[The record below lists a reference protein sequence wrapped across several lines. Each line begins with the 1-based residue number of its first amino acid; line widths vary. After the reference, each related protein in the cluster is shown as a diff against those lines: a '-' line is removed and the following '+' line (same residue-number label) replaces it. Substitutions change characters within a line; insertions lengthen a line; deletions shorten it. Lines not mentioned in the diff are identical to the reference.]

1 MIAPEYLEEI
11 DRQIHGFDY
20 GAAIPPPDFD
30 AENYPYD
37 DYDRY
42 S

>member
-11 DRQIHGFDY
+11 NRGIIDQDY
-20 GAAIPPPDFD
+20 DLPPPDFD

-37 DYDRY
+37 DYDRF